1 MASIPTSR
9 AQSTQVLPASR
20 ITDFDVSLFQAG
32 KHYRLYQKFGC
43 QLDTLE
49 NQRGA
54 YFSVWAP
61 YAEQVSVI
69 GSFNDWQPHIHPLY
83 PRWDQS
89 GIWEGFIPGVKAGD
103 LYKFF
108 IRSRDGEV
116 LYKGDPYAFHWE
128 TRPKTAS
135 IAWSLDYH
143 WHDEPWM
150 QHRRRYNDLKSPFSV
165 YEVHLGSWRRPDPD
179 NHELF
184 YSYRQIAD
192 QLVPYV
198 KEMGFTHVEL
208 MPVMEHPF
216 DGSWGYQ
223 ITGYFAPTS
232 RYGTPQDFMY
242 FVDTCHQ
249 AGIGVILDWV
259 PSHFPGDAHGLFR
272 FDGSHVYEYA
282 DMRKGFQKDWNSYIF
297 NYARNEVRS
306 FLLSN
311 AVYWLDKYH
320 VDGLRVDA
328 VASMIYLDYSRNE
341 GEWVPNDRGGRE
353 NLEAISLLQE
363 LNIIVYEQYPG
374 TQTIAEESTAFYGV
388 SKPVYLGGLGFGMK
402 WMMGW
407 MNDTLEYFKKDPYFR
422 QFHHDQLTF
431 SLVYAFSEN
440 FMLPLSHDEVVH
452 GKSPMIY
459 KMPGDD
465 WQKFA
470 NLRLLYAYMFTH
482 PGSKLLFMGN
492 EIAQT
497 TEWNFKRE
505 LDWYLL
511 QYPPHQGVQRLV
523 KQLNVLYRHYTALHE
538 TQFMPVGFEWIDIG
552 DRQHSIFI
560 YSRLES
566 NGYRRLLI
574 ALNMTPVPRMNYEIG
589 MPESANWREILNTDH
604 PDFGGS
610 GVLNPDTYQTCK
622 QPCKGKPYQLTI
634 HLPPLGAVIMERIA

>member
-49 NQRGA
+49 NQPGA

-89 GIWEGFIPGVKAGD
+89 GIWEGFIPGVKAAD

-143 WHDEPWM
+143 WHDEAWM

-589 MPESANWREILNTDH
+589 CRKA
-604 PDFGGS
+604 
-610 GVLNPDTYQTCK
+610 
-622 QPCKGKPYQLTI
+622 LT
-634 HLPPLGAVIMERIA
+634 GAKF

>member
-1 MASIPTSR
+1 MASKPTSM
-9 AQSTQVLPASR
+9 AASAPVLPASR
-20 ITDFDVSLFQAG
+20 LTDFDISLFQAG
-32 KHYRLYQKFGC
+32 KHYRLYQKLGC
-43 QLDTLE
+43 HLDVYDH
-49 NQRGA
+49 QPGA
-54 YFSVWAP
+54 YFAVWAP

-69 GSFNDWQPHIHPLY
+69 GTFNEWQPHQHPLF

-135 IAWSLDYH
+135 IAWPLDYE
-143 WHDEPWM
+143 WHDQQWM
-150 QHRRRYNDLKSPFSV
+150 QQRATYNDLKSPFSV
-165 YEVHLGSWRRPDPD
+165 YEVHLGSWRRPDPN
-179 NHELF
+179 NHEVF

-198 KEMGFTHVEL
+198 KDMGFTHVEL

-242 FVDTCHQ
+242 LVDACHQ

-297 NYARNEVRS
+297 NYARHEVRC

-311 AVYWLDKYH
+311 AIYWLDLYH

-328 VASMIYLDYSRNE
+328 VASMIYLDYSRKQ
-341 GEWVPNDRGGRE
+341 GEWIPNERGGRE

-388 SKPVYLGGLGFGMK
+388 SKPVYLGG
-402 WMMGW
+402 
-407 MNDTLEYFKKDPYFR
+407 
-422 QFHHDQLTF
+422 
-431 SLVYAFSEN
+431 
-440 FMLPLSHDEVVH
+440 
-452 GKSPMIY
+452 
-459 KMPGDD
+459 
-465 WQKFA
+465 
-470 NLRLLYAYMFTH
+470 
-482 PGSKLLFMGN
+482 
-492 EIAQT
+492 
-497 TEWNFKRE
+497 
-505 LDWYLL
+505 
-511 QYPPHQGVQRLV
+511 
-523 KQLNVLYRHYTALHE
+523 
-538 TQFMPVGFEWIDIG
+538 
-552 DRQHSIFI
+552 
-560 YSRLES
+560 
-566 NGYRRLLI
+566 
-574 ALNMTPVPRMNYEIG
+574 
-589 MPESANWREILNTDH
+589 
-604 PDFGGS
+604 
-610 GVLNPDTYQTCK
+610 
-622 QPCKGKPYQLTI
+622 
-634 HLPPLGAVIMERIA
+634 